1 MGRFTLNNLAK
12 SCPAVHF
19 FFALCVATSG
29 VTVHAQTEKI
39 EQIAVLPLVVKKTD
53 AEFGNLL
60 YEGMI
65 EGLRLLPNH
74 RLVELSR
81 IKQLLNGK
89 STAEVL
95 RNTENLEKF
104 AGSGDFEFI
113 IGGVVRHL
121 ENTQLEVTAI
131 IYSSAD
137 QQVREFLHTTFN
149 SEAEALAGAQEIGR
163 AISHPKN
170 FTPKD
175 TPLLFS
181 LIMPGMGQ
189 LQMGEPPHAAV
200 SAGLVLGFILYQL
213 SIPSPDQYR
222 INFGDYTAQLIPGTG
237 DYLYYIRHREVSAEE
252 YFQTLESDIAHNLRA
267 EKDRKSADKRKA
279 WASRFLVASYVFN
292 LLDTLYL
299 IRQEVDA
306 RPFFVRLEAIP
317 DPAYFNPHPGLR
329 LQFHWMIK

>member
-1 MGRFTLNNLAK
+1 M
-12 SCPAVHF
+12 
-19 FFALCVATSG
+19 ATSG
-29 VTVHAQTEKI
+29 VTIHAQVEKI
-39 EQIAVLPLVVKKTD
+39 EQIAFLPIVVEKTD
-53 AEFGNLL
+53 AEFGNLF
-60 YEGMI
+60 YESMI
-65 EGLRLLPNH
+65 EGVRLLPNH

-95 RNTENLEKF
+95 RSATNLATF
-104 AGSGDFEFI
+104 TDNGDIEFI
-113 IGGVVRHL
+113 ISGVVRHL
-121 ENTQLEVTAI
+121 ENTQLEVTTV
-131 IYSSAD
+131 IYSNTD

-181 LIMPGMGQ
+181 LIIPGMGQ
-189 LQMGEPPHAAV
+189 LQMGEPPHAAL
-200 SAGLVLGFILYQL
+200 SAGLVLGSILYRL
-213 SIPSPDQYR
+213 SIPSPDQYQ
-222 INFGDYTAQLIPGTG
+222 INFGDYTTQLIPGAG
-237 DYLYYIRHREVSAEE
+237 EYLYYIRHREVSEAE
-252 YFQTLESDIAHNLRA
+252 YFQTLESEIAHNLRA
-267 EKDRKSADKRKA
+267 EKERESASKREA
-279 WASRFLVASYVFN
+279 WATRFLIASYAFN

-317 DPAYFNPHPGLR
+317 DPAYFNSQPGLR
-329 LQFHWMIK
+329 LQFHWRIK